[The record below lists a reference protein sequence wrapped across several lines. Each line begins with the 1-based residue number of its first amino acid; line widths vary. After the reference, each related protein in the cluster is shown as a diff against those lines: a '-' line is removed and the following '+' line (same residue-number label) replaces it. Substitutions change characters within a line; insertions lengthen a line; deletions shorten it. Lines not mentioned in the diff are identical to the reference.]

1 MWLRPVGEIGCTKIR
16 CVELGSRY
24 LGHAVDATDPG
35 GGGIPALRSR
45 QRLARGKFGFLG
57 DRQARHIES
66 NAARRDRLDEL
77 ASRNSHCAAP
87 FIAWTACPACA
98 PLSMLGSY
106 GANLADLLDE
116 GSRVRPDMRD

>member
-57 DRQARHIES
+57 DCRRDILRAMPLAVTDLTNSRREILIVPRLSLPEWLVLR
-66 NAARRDRLDEL
+66 ARRYPCLDPTGQI
-77 ASRNSHCAAP
+77 S
-87 FIAWTACPACA
+87 
-98 PLSMLGSY
+98 
-106 GANLADLLDE
+106 
-116 GSRVRPDMRD
+116 